1 MDKNSRLRIRITTIA
16 NLSLRLTIWLLL
28 TNDYG
33 VLNFLLGVA
42 IALLLPQ
49 GKTSPEKIKDWLK
62 VFWQIIQAV
71 PQAYFEAIQMMLSPH
86 EQEDVVRL
94 RVRPQRTPGLIFL
107 DIFLITF
114 TPKTIVTKYDE
125 EGWYEVHQIKPKVKP
140 KVRSK
145 GR

>member
-125 EGWYEVHQIKPKVKP
+125 SGWYEVHQIRP